1 MHFVNFN
8 LTAAASNISRHML
21 MQIASF
27 PARPRQ
33 SLTAE
38 QCEHD
43 LYMRYIPLSSWTSA
57 FLTFYR
63 GYEQIVDIIH
73 DVLAR
78 KIAFFSIPASEPIR
92 MYIKTLPGSHYLS
105 QKSDAQFFLD
115 KGSHVD
121 HVLDCVVDFAEKA
134 AGEGDKVWMQ
144 QVADMPDCS
153 HDSNFDLVRR
163 KLGFWG
169 NY

>member
-78 KIAFFSIPASEPIR
+78 KIAFSIPASEPIR

-134 AGEGDKVWMQ
+134 AGEEDKVWME
-144 QVADMPDCS
+144 QVADMPHCS

>member
-1 MHFVNFN
+1 
-8 LTAAASNISRHML
+8 
-21 MQIASF
+21 
-27 PARPRQ
+27 
-33 SLTAE
+33 
-38 QCEHD
+38 
-43 LYMRYIPLSSWTSA
+43 MRYIPLTSRESA

-78 KIAFFSIPASEPIR
+78 RISFTIPASEPIR
-92 MYIKTLPGSHYLS
+92 MYIRTLPGSHYLS
-105 QKSDAQFFLD
+105 RKSNAQFFLE
-115 KGSHVD
+115 KGTHVD
-121 HVLDCVVDFAEKA
+121 HVLDCVVDVAEKA
-134 AGEGDKVWMQ
+134 AGEEENNKFWME

-153 HDSNFDLVRR
+153 HDDNFDLVRR